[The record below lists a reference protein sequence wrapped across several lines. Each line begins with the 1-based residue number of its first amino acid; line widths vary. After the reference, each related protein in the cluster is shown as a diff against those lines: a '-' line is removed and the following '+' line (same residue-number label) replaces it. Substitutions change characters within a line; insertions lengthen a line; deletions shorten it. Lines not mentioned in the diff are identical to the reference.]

1 MYKKGDFHLHTT
13 ASDGRFSPKELVNM
27 ASKENIDIMSITDH
41 DTISGVLEAVV
52 EGKKLGIKVIPGLEL
67 STLYYKENIHI
78 LGYFNDI
85 TQIDYKLKDYLKDMN
100 EYRTYRGKKIVENL
114 DKFFNIKLNYEKI
127 LDHAEGI
134 IARPHIAK
142 AIIGAG
148 YNYKWDY
155 IFKNFIGENSPAYV
169 PNKKLST
176 EEGIKILREHNA
188 LVVLAH
194 PILIKN
200 IDVAEL
206 LNMPFDGIEAI
217 YSMNEPN
224 DTKNFKALAKKHNKI
239 ITAGSDFHGMTK
251 EDSKHALK
259 IGQVFLEEKDIKIFL
274 EKLKKF

>member
-13 ASDGRFSPKELVNM
+13 ASDGKFSPKELVNM

-41 DTISGVLEAVV
+41 DTIYGVLEAVL

-85 TQIDYKLKDYLKDMN
+85 TQIDCKLKDYLKDMN

-127 LDHAEGI
+127 LDDAEGI

-142 AIIGAG
+142 AIIAAG

-176 EEGIKILREHNA
+176 EEGIKILKDHNA

-251 EDSKHALK
+251 DDSKHALK
-259 IGQVFLEEKDIKIFL
+259 IGQVFLEEEDIKIFL
-274 EKLKKF
+274 EKLKEV

>member
-13 ASDGRFSPKELVNM
+13 ASDGKFSPKELVNM

-41 DTISGVLEAVV
+41 DTISGVLEALV

-142 AIIGAG
+142 AIIAAG

>member
-13 ASDGRFSPKELVNM
+13 ASDGKFSPKELVNM
-27 ASKENIDIMSITDH
+27 ALKENIDIMSLTDH

-85 TQIDYKLKDYLKDMN
+85 TQIDCKLKDYLKDMN

-114 DKFFNIKLNYEKI
+114 DKFFNIKLNYQKI

-142 AIIGAG
+142 AIIAAG

-176 EEGIKILREHNA
+176 EEGIKILKEHNA

-200 IDVAEL
+200 VDVAEL

>member
-1 MYKKGDFHLHTT
+1 M
-13 ASDGRFSPKELVNM
+13 
-27 ASKENIDIMSITDH
+27 
-41 DTISGVLEAVV
+41 
-52 EGKKLGIKVIPGLEL
+52 

-85 TQIDYKLKDYLKDMN
+85 TQIDCKLKDYLKDMN

-114 DKFFNIKLNYEKI
+114 NKFFNIKLNYEKI
-127 LDHAEGI
+127 LDDAEGI

-142 AIIGAG
+142 AIIAAG

-176 EEGIKILREHNA
+176 EEGIKILKDHNA

-217 YSMNEPN
+217 YSMNEPS
-224 DTKNFKALAKKHNKI
+224 DTKNFKALAKKYNKI

-251 EDSKHALK
+251 DDSKHALK
-259 IGQVFLEEKDIKIFL
+259 IGQVFLEEEDIKIFL
-274 EKLKKF
+274 EKLKEV

>member
-13 ASDGRFSPKELVNM
+13 ASDGKFSPKELVNM

-41 DTISGVLEAVV
+41 DTIYGVLEAVL
-52 EGKKLGIKVIPGLEL
+52 EGEKLGIKVIPGLEL
-67 STLYYKENIHI
+67 STLYHKENIHI

-85 TQIDYKLKDYLKDMN
+85 TQIDCKLKDYLKDMN

-114 DKFFNIKLNYEKI
+114 DKFFNIKLDYEKI
-127 LDHAEGI
+127 LDDAEGI

-142 AIIGAG
+142 AIIAAG

-176 EEGIKILREHNA
+176 EEGIKILKEHNA

-217 YSMNEPN
+217 YSMNEPK
-224 DTKNFKALAKKHNKI
+224 DTTIFKTLAKKYNKI

-259 IGQVFLEEKDIKIFL
+259 VGQVFLEEEDIKIFL
-274 EKLKKF
+274 EKLKKI

>member
-114 DKFFNIKLNYEKI
+114 DEFFNIKLNYKKI

-217 YSMNEPN
+217 YSMNKPN

>member
-13 ASDGRFSPKELVNM
+13 ASDGNFSPKELVNM

-41 DTISGVLEAVV
+41 DTIYGVLEAVL
-52 EGKKLGIKVIPGLEL
+52 EGEKLGIKVIPGLEL
-67 STLYYKENIHI
+67 STLYFKENIHI

-85 TQIDYKLKDYLKDMN
+85 TQIDCKLKDYLKDMN

-127 LDHAEGI
+127 LDDAEGI

-142 AIIGAG
+142 AIIAAG

-176 EEGIKILREHNA
+176 EEGIKILKDHNA

-217 YSMNEPN
+217 YSMNEPS
-224 DTKNFKALAKKHNKI
+224 DTKNFKALAKKYNKI

-251 EDSKHALK
+251 DDSKHALK
-259 IGQVFLEEKDIKIFL
+259 IGQVFLEEEDIKIFL
-274 EKLKKF
+274 QKLEEI

>member
-13 ASDGRFSPKELVNM
+13 ASDGKFSPKELVNM

-41 DTISGVLEAVV
+41 DTIYGVLEAVL
-52 EGKKLGIKVIPGLEL
+52 EGEKLGIKVIPGLEL

-85 TQIDYKLKDYLKDMN
+85 TQIDFKLKDYLKDMN

-127 LDHAEGI
+127 LDDAEGI

-142 AIIGAG
+142 AIIAAG

-176 EEGIKILREHNA
+176 EEGIKILKDHNA

-251 EDSKHALK
+251 DDSKHALK
-259 IGQVFLEEKDIKIFL
+259 IGQVFLEEEDIKIFL
-274 EKLKKF
+274 EKLKEV